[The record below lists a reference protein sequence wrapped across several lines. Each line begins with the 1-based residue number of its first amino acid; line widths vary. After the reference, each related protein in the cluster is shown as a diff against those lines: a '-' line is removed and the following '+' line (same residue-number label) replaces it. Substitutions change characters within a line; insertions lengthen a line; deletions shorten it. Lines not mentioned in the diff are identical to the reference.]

1 MLTSTHEMGSAM
13 MRISV
18 VLTLLRLWM
27 PCASLQG
34 GTASG
39 LCVIPEAMR
48 HEFKLSDF
56 YQQGTCV
63 HGLPVVASA
72 QVSPYALKEAAW
84 ILQHLLEAREDILQ
98 TMAQRGAFVSIMAHN
113 EYTTDLPE
121 HSHLE
126 PRVYWDR
133 RARGL
138 GGVPVSCGEENLLS
152 FPGDPYEEE
161 NLLIHEFAHG
171 MHSQALKHL
180 DANFQTRLQSA
191 YDHARAAGLWEG
203 TYAITNSAEYWA
215 EAVQSWCD
223 DNREN
228 DALHNHVNTR
238 AELKSYDPRLAQL
251 CTEVL
256 GDRPWRYTKPMARD
270 ARSRTHLAG
279 YDFSKRPRFHWR
291 VEPLTAKPVVRIRTS
306 LGAIEV
312 ELDATRA
319 PRTTANFIRYV
330 HEGYY
335 RDGRF
340 FRTVRSDNQPDSPV
354 KIAVIQAQA
363 DPNRE
368 AEAFEPILLER
379 TRETGLKHLD
389 GTLSM
394 ARMGPDTA
402 THHFFICIGDQPELD
417 FGGERNADGQGFA
430 AFGRVVKGM
439 DIVRQIH
446 QMPADEQQLTPPA
459 RIQRAIRLH

>member
-13 MRISV
+13 IRTPV
-18 VLTLLRLWM
+18 VLSLILLWI
-27 PCASLQG
+27 PCNCLRG
-34 GTASG
+34 ETPSG
-39 LCVIPEAMR
+39 LGVIPEAVR

-56 YQQGTCV
+56 YQQGIHI

-72 QVSPYALKEAAW
+72 SVSPYALKEAAW
-84 ILQHLLEAREDILQ
+84 ILQHLLEEREDILQ
-98 TMAQRGAFVSIMAHN
+98 TMAERGAFVAVMAYN
-113 EYTTDLPE
+113 EYTTDVPE

-126 PRVYWDR
+126 PRIYWDR

-138 GGVPVSCGEENLLS
+138 GGIPVSCGEENLLG
-152 FPGDPYEEE
+152 FPGDPYDKE

-180 DANFQTRLQSA
+180 DPTFQARLQSA
-191 YDHARAAGLWEG
+191 YDQAKAEGLWEG

-238 AELKSYDPRLAQL
+238 AELKVYDPPLAQL

-256 GDRPWRYTKPMARD
+256 GDRSWRYTKLMDRD
-270 ARSRTHLAG
+270 ALNRRHLAG
-279 YDFSKRPRFHWR
+279 YDFSESPTFHWR
-291 VEPLTAKPVVRIRTS
+291 EERLADKPIVRFRTS

-312 ELDATRA
+312 ELDAKRA
-319 PRTTANFIRYV
+319 PGTTANFIRYV
-330 HEGYY
+330 HQGHYS
-335 RDGRF
+335 DGRF
-340 FRTVRSDNQPDSPV
+340 FRTVRSGNQPDNPV

-368 AEAFEPILLER
+368 ADAFEPIPLER
-379 TRETGLKHLD
+379 TGETGLKHLD

-402 THHFFICIGDQPELD
+402 THHFFICMGDQPALD
-417 FGGERNADGQGFA
+417 FGGKRNTDGQGFA
-430 AFGRVVKGM
+430 AFGRVIKGM
-439 DIVRQIH
+439 DVVRRIH
-446 QMPADEQQLTPPA
+446 QSPADKQQLMPPI
-459 RIQRAIRLH
+459 RIQRATRLH